1 MDQPER
7 FLPTHIIAAA
17 GVVLNEQG
25 EILLVNT
32 PRHGWVFPGG
42 IVEVGENVIDGVK
55 REVMEE
61 TGVSIEVGELF
72 CVSSNTEKYPG
83 YNGVK
88 EVPTKLMLDFIC
100 RAKGGTPRPSEE
112 NTESAYFPVE
122 QVMDL
127 IGYEAIRERFQAW
140 LDYTGRPI
148 YLEYVTKPIFQLK
161 LKRLI

>member
-1 MDQPER
+1 MEQPER

-17 GVVLNEQG
+17 GVVLNENG

-32 PRHGWVFPGG
+32 PRHGWVLPGG

-55 REVMEE
+55 REVLEE
-61 TGVSIEVGELF
+61 TGVSVEVGELF

-100 RAKGGTPRPSEE
+100 RAAGGAPRPSEE
-112 NTESAYFPVE
+112 NTESAYFSPE

-127 IGYEAIRERFQAW
+127 IEYPAIRERFQAY
-140 LDYTGRPI
+140 LEYAGRPI
-148 YLEYVTKPIFQLK
+148 CLEYVTKPEYRLK

>member
-1 MDQPER
+1 MEQPER

-17 GVVLNEQG
+17 GVVRNENG

-61 TGVSIEVGELF
+61 TGVEIEVGELF
-72 CVSSNTEKYPG
+72 CVSSNTGKYPG
-83 YNGVK
+83 YHGVK
-88 EVPTKLMLDFIC
+88 EIPTKLMLDFIC

-112 NTESAYFPVE
+112 NIESAWFPPE

-127 IGYEAIRERFQAW
+127 IEYPAIRERFRAY
-140 LDYTGRPI
+140 LEYTGRPI
-148 YLEYVTKPIFQLK
+148 YLEYVTRPVWRLK

>member
-1 MDQPER
+1 M
-7 FLPTHIIAAA
+7 PTHIIAAA
-17 GVVLNEQG
+17 GVVRNERD

-61 TGVSIEVGELF
+61 TGVEIEVGELF
-72 CVSSNTEKYPG
+72 CVSSNTGKYPG
-83 YNGVK
+83 YHGVK
-88 EVPTKLMLDFIC
+88 EIPTKLMLDFIC

-112 NTESAYFPVE
+112 NTESAWFPPE

-127 IGYEAIRERFQAW
+127 IEYPAIRERFRAY
-140 LDYTGRPI
+140 LEYTGRPI
-148 YLEYVTKPIFQLK
+148 YLEYVTRPVWRLK

>member
-1 MDQPER
+1 MEQPER

-17 GVVLNEQG
+17 GVVRNENG

-32 PRHGWVFPGG
+32 PRNGWVFPGG

-61 TGVSIEVGELF
+61 TGVAVEVGDLF

-100 RAKGGTPRPSEE
+100 RAVSGTPRPSEE
-112 NTESAYFPVE
+112 NTESAYFPPGR
-122 QVMDL
+122 VMDL
-127 IGYEAIRERFQAW
+127 IGYPAIRERFQAW
-140 LDYTGRPI
+140 LEYTGRPS
-148 YLEYVTKPIFQLK
+148 YLEYVTKPEYRLK